1 MRRVV
6 LLIAG
11 LLMVTIAKA
20 QAPPPAA
27 PLSLKAAQDLAL
39 KNHPLVAAAQNEA
52 AAVGQMVT
60 ASRAAYYPQIN
71 ADLTAS
77 QGNNYSRIGAGA
89 LVTSRLFDRFGQ
101 GLTLSQLITDSGRTP
116 NLVASSKLQAQAS
129 TQLYTATRYDV
140 LIAVDRAY
148 FDTLRA
154 LATVKVAE
162 ETVKARQ
169 LLFDQVSA
177 LARHSLKSDL
187 DVSFA
192 DVNVSDAK
200 LLLIRAQEA
209 LQQAYAELAQA
220 LGSDQVV
227 PYQLADESLPP
238 APPASAADLVTQ
250 AMGNRPEIAS
260 LMSSRDAAY
269 KFADAEKDLKRPT
282 VSLVGVAGFLPL
294 LSPNP
299 AGPTAIPAEY
309 EGVAINVDFPVFNG
323 HLFSAREEAAR
334 QRAMASDQRLR
345 DARDRVARD
354 VRLALASASTAYQ
367 RLDVTKQYIK
377 EANLAMELSQGRY
390 NLGLASIIELTQ
402 SQLNLTRAEIEDLNA
417 KYDYQ
422 TEYAALQYA
431 MGLLR

>member
-1 MRRVV
+1 MKTVIWIIV
-6 LLIAG
+6 LAVAVLA
-11 LLMVTIAKA
+11 AA
-20 QAPPPAA
+20 QTPPPT
-27 PLSLKAAQDLAL
+27 LTLKQAQDLAL

-52 AAVGQMVT
+52 SAMGQIVVE
-60 ASRAAYYPQIN
+60 ARSAYYPQVN
-71 ADLTAS
+71 ADLTGS
-77 QGNNYSRIGAGA
+77 QGNDYSRVGAGA
-89 LVTSRLFDRFGQ
+89 LGASRLFDRFGQ
-101 GLTLSQLITDSGRTP
+101 GVTLSQLITDSGRTP

-129 TQLYTATRYDV
+129 SQIYTATRYDV
-140 LIAVDRAY
+140 LVAVDRAY
-148 FDTLRA
+148 FDALRA
-154 LATVKVAE
+154 QATVKVGE

-169 LLFDQVSA
+169 TLFDQVSA
-177 LARHSLKSDL
+177 LAKNSLKSDL

-192 DVNVSDAK
+192 DVNLSDAK
-200 LLLIRAQEA
+200 LLLIRSQES

-227 PYQLADESLPP
+227 PYQLTDESLPP
-238 APPASAADLVTQ
+238 APPASTADLVAQ
-250 AMGNRPEIAS
+250 AMGNRPEISS

-269 KFADAEKDLKRPT
+269 KFMDAERDLKRPT

-294 LSPNP
+294 ISPNP
-299 AGPTAIPAEY
+299 PGPTAIPAEY
-309 EGVAINVDFPVFNG
+309 EGVAVNVDFPVFNG

-377 EANLAMELSQGRY
+377 EANLAMELAQGRY
-390 NLGLASIIELTQ
+390 NLGLASIVELTQ
-402 SQLNLTRAEIEDLNA
+402 SQLNLTRAQIEDLTA

-422 TEYAALQYA
+422 TQYAALQYA
-431 MGLLR
+431 IGLLR